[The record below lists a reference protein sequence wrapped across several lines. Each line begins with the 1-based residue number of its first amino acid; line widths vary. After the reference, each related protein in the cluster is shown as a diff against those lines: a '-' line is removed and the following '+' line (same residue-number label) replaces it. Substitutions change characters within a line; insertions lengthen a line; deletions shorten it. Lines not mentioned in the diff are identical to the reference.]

1 MCHCRQILC
10 LLSDE
15 SVFMINKDDLAELDS
30 TVLTGVTVGVGSQVL
45 IFGNSATVL
54 MQCPFISEIAGREQ
68 QGHGEDVNTSEL
80 LFGYLN
86 CQVTSA
92 SLEAGGALVL
102 KFEGEKSLRIIP
114 ECNGLESYVI
124 STRLGICPVAVV

>member
-1 MCHCRQILC
+1 
-10 LLSDE
+10 
-15 SVFMINKDDLAELDS
+15 MIIDADLAELDS

-45 IFGNSATVL
+45 IFGNGATVL
-54 MQCPFISEIAGREQ
+54 IQCPFTSEIHGRKQ
-68 QGHGEDVNTSEL
+68 QGHGEDVSTSEL
-80 LFGYLN
+80 LFDYLN

-92 SLEAGGALVL
+92 SLEEEGILVL
-102 KFEGEKSLRIIP
+102 KFEGEKSLRVIP